1 MGRRVGAAAR
11 AAAAAGARL
20 PDVETSGTGL
30 TGRLSLIASEKAL
43 ASVGAR
49 LEDLVDPDVR
59 AVVIRADHPELSFT
73 GLRKRACVG
82 PTLADGGICLC
93 GGRRRTNRAALLRL
107 DHCGSRWSRS
117 RPRRE
122 RGSVFQAKLV
132 HKV

>member
-1 MGRRVGAAAR
+1 M
-11 AAAAAGARL
+11 
-20 PDVETSGTGL
+20 ETSGTGL